1 MQNKGHALVL
11 VIIGVVGV
19 GKTTVATLLA
29 QKLGWQFA
37 DADDFHS
44 PENVKKIRHGV
55 PLTDAD
61 RAPWLPALRAA
72 VEKWNAAGTRV
83 VLACSALKQSYRQEL
98 SAGKVGFVYLKGS
111 YDLIRERLRTR
122 HGHFATES
130 ILKSQ
135 LEDLEEPENAITVTV
150 DQPSQAIV
158 AEIIDKLKIRGLAYP
173 DAAQP

>member
-1 MQNKGHALVL
+1 M
-11 VIIGVVGV
+11 GVVGV

-29 QKLGWQFA
+29 QKLGWQVA

-44 PENVKKIRHGV
+44 PENVEKIRHGI
-55 PLTDAD
+55 PLTDGD
-61 RAPWLPALRAA
+61 RAPWLAALRGAI
-72 VEKWNAAGTRV
+72 EKWDADGTNV

-98 SAGKVGFVYLKGS
+98 SRGKVGFVYLKGS
-111 YDLIRERLRTR
+111 YDLIRERLRAR

-135 LEDLEEPENAITVTV
+135 LEDLEEPEEAITVQV
-150 DQPSQAIV
+150 DESPSAMV
-158 AEIIDKLKIRGLAYP
+158 AEIINELKIRGLAYP

>member
-1 MQNKGHALVL
+1 M
-11 VIIGVVGV
+11 GVVGV
-19 GKTTVATLLA
+19 GKSTVATLLA
-29 QKLGWQFA
+29 QKLGWQVA

-44 PENVKKIRHGV
+44 PENVEKIRHGI
-55 PLTDAD
+55 PLSDGD
-61 RAPWLPALRAA
+61 RAPWLAALRAA
-72 VEKWNAAGTRV
+72 VEKWNAGGTNV

-111 YDLIRERLRTR
+111 FDLIRERLRAR

-135 LEDLEEPENAITVTV
+135 LQDLEEPAEAITVNV
-150 DQPSQAIV
+150 DKSPSAMV
-158 AEIIDKLKIRGLAYP
+158 AEIIEELKIRGLAYP